1 MFKIESLGE
10 FNIFCP
16 HPDIIP
22 ASRELVEAQRRVN
35 DSVPCATVS
44 PLMPRI
50 TGSFIYAHP
59 PDYRGASSL
68 DYTEKDWLTLLE
80 EMRSDG
86 IDTIIFQA
94 SLWNELRECY
104 YRTDAFRNEYRV
116 WPVLENLIPAV
127 RSVGMR
133 LFLGG
138 YGSAVG
144 WSDSYA
150 KGLLDEELRR
160 QLTCIRELMRFRD
173 GFSGIYFTPETA
185 VGKVRHP
192 ERERFMNELYRRY
205 FSEIKEMLPDKQ
217 CAISPATKY
226 CPETEA
232 ETIAGWLS
240 ILEEVPCDILAP
252 QDSIGTAGSNLRIQP
267 AAWRAWGEIAQGAGL
282 KLWANVEL
290 FERESFGGE
299 APFVSASPERVA
311 CQLANVGP
319 HVEKVICWEYPF
331 FVGKEPEQRLK
342 RCFFSPHAEPAAAV
356 FAD

>member
-22 ASRELVEAQRRVN
+22 ASRALVEAQRKIN
-35 DSVPCATVS
+35 DSMESAMSSTPVS
-44 PLMPRI
+44 RI

-59 PDYRGASSL
+59 PDYRGVPSL
-68 DYTEKDWLTLLE
+68 DYSEKDWQALFA
-80 EMRSDG
+80 EMRSVG
-86 IDTIIFQA
+86 IDTVIFQA
-94 SLWNELRECY
+94 SLWNELGECY
-104 YRTDAFRNEYRV
+104 YRTDAFRTEYRL

-127 RSVGMR
+127 RSAGMT

-144 WSDSYA
+144 WSASYA
-150 KGLLDEELRR
+150 KGLLEEELRR
-160 QLTCIRELMRFRD
+160 QLTCIRELMAFRE

-185 VGKVRHP
+185 VGKVRQP

-226 CPETEA
+226 GPEAES

-240 ILEEVPCDILAP
+240 ILEGVPCDVIAP

-267 AAWRAWGEIAQGAGL
+267 AAWRAWGEIAQGTGL

-290 FERESFGGE
+290 FERVSFGGE
-299 APFVSASPERVA
+299 KPFISASPERVRQ
-311 CQLANVGP
+311 QLSNVGP
-319 HVEKVICWEYPF
+319 HVEKVICWEYPY
-331 FVGKEPEQRLK
+331 FVGKEPGQHLK
-342 RCFFSPHAEPAAAV
+342 RCFFSGSR
-356 FAD
+356 